1 MRGYDRHFDK
11 EIYCKCAMECVGT
24 GSQGHKNLGTTRG
37 ARTINCFTGN
47 VESTV
52 ICESLVHNPFSCGL
66 LRYKHTWTCPIFNFA
81 KAIAVDAMRTVP
93 IQNRFSASFYPMR
106 FRQNYEDSAQNTVQ
120 WKHVQLKF

>member
-1 MRGYDRHFDK
+1 
-11 EIYCKCAMECVGT
+11 MECVGT
-24 GSQGHKNLGTTRG
+24 GSQGHNNLGAKRG
-37 ARTINCFTGN
+37 ARTIKCFTGN

-66 LRYKHTWTCPIFNFA
+66 LRYKHTWTCIIFNFA

-106 FRQNYEDSAQNTVQ
+106 FVRIMKIVPKTPFNGNTYY
-120 WKHVQLKF
+120 